1 MRYGS
6 VVTILV
12 VAVAAL
18 VAFAGTAQAQSCG
31 GSAGP
36 SLGAGAASEGPW
48 LRIGQG
54 TARLSAEYEVRDN
67 TYKGDDEVVND
78 FDESVFITR
87 TALEIRYGISDD
99 WSASLTPT
107 YPHFTYRLLPP
118 GGERITQKFRGPGDT
133 LVAFGRR
140 LIGGHPP
147 APEEGEVCPEGEE
160 MPMLFHAP
168 PPPSEWSLAIW
179 GGVSVPTGSPEEPNP
194 LIVTE
199 DVTVANLQ
207 TGTGTWDPL
216 VRVRLDWTPEG
227 SKWSGFA
234 ELSVLYPLYENRFD
248 YRTADTESL
257 VVGASTPIADRFSAS
272 LSVMFQRIGRD
283 QFEGEDVGVG
293 GGRWIYAIPG
303 LAWNITDTLTLDVG
317 ARLPIYRYTETKLA
331 DSNVIY
337 QAGLSIFF

>member
-6 VVTILV
+6 AVTILL
-12 VAVAAL
+12 VALAAL
-18 VAFAGTAQAQSCG
+18 AAFAGTAQAQSCG

-48 LRIGQG
+48 LRIGEA

-67 TYKGDDEVVND
+67 TYKGSDEVVND

-87 TALEIRYGISDD
+87 TALEIRYGITDE

-107 YPHFTYRLLPP
+107 YPHFTYRLRPP

-133 LVAFGRR
+133 LVALGRR
-140 LIGGHPP
+140 LLGAQPPP
-147 APEEGEVCPEGEE
+147 AEGETCPEGEE
-160 MPMLFHAP
+160 PPMLFHAP
-168 PPPSEWSLAIW
+168 PAPSEWSLAVW
-179 GGVSVPTGSPEEPNP
+179 GGVSIPTGTEEEPNP
-194 LIVTE
+194 AIANE

-207 TGTGTWDPL
+207 TGTGTFDPL
-216 VRVRLDWTPEG
+216 LRVRLDWTPEG
-227 SKWSGFA
+227 SEWTGFA

-248 YRTADTESL
+248 YRTADTESI
-257 VVGASTPIADRFSAS
+257 VVGAAKPLGEQFSAS
-272 LSVMFQRIGRD
+272 LSVMFQRIGTD

-303 LAWNITDTLTLDVG
+303 LAWHITDTLTLDVG

-337 QAGLSIFF
+337 QAGLSLFF